1 MPITKYE
8 ATRRKPDGPKARHVR
23 VPSKKAAAMP
33 DRDKPETRIGMPR
46 MKIRR
51 LLSREDFHV
60 GGEDWTNLMACCI
73 RLRSLAAADGVA
85 NIFLGDFGL
94 GFREKVKSLKGIET

>member
-8 ATRRKPDGPKARHVR
+8 ATRKNPDGPKARHVR

-33 DRDKPETRIGMPR
+33 DRDKPETRIGLPR

-51 LLSREDFHV
+51 LLSREDCHV
-60 GGEDWTNLMACCI
+60 GGEDWTNLIACCT
-73 RLRSLAAADGVA
+73 RLRSVAAANGVVS
-85 NIFLGDFGL
+85 IFLGVFGL
-94 GFREKVKSLKGIET
+94 GFREKVEGLKGIGR